1 MMTNNSLSALAS
13 EQIRASANGY
23 SFLLYDTSWTLD
35 RNITINLA
43 DIHYYLPD
51 GSLDGCLR
59 TLAFYASNRSSS
71 HTKNIFERFQ
81 HMLRK
86 TGAREITDIVLINYR
101 SMLSPATEWYL
112 ATIRGFLRSWHELGY
127 PGISKEV
134 IRLLDGWTLKGNR
147 KGDAVKRMDPR
158 EGPLTDN
165 ELTAVNE
172 GAIRA

>member
-71 HTKNIFERFQ
+71 HTKKIFLNGFSTCCER
-81 HMLRK
+81 L
-86 TGAREITDIVLINYR
+86 AREKLLILY
-101 SMLSPATEWYL
+101 
-112 ATIRGFLRSWHELGY
+112 
-127 PGISKEV
+127 
-134 IRLLDGWTLKGNR
+134 
-147 KGDAVKRMDPR
+147 
-158 EGPLTDN
+158 
-165 ELTAVNE
+165 
-172 GAIRA
+172 